1 MSLGPLGAN
10 CYLIYN
16 GEDALVIDPGGEAEV
31 IVQEIQSKKLRP
43 LAILLTHAHFDH
55 IGAVD
60 EIRNK
65 YDIKVYVHE
74 NEADWLSESR
84 LNRSELFTGES
95 IVTSPPDAF
104 LEIGNMKIGSFEFE
118 IIHTPGHS
126 PGSVSIAFH
135 HTKKVLSGDA
145 LFYQGIGRT
154 DLPGG
159 DAQQLE
165 KSIKENLYTLDDTY
179 AVYPGHGPSTTIGA
193 EKRNNP
199 FVYIR

>member
-10 CYLIYN
+10 CYLIHN
-16 GEDALVIDPGGEAEV
+16 NQEALIIDPGGESEV
-31 IVQEIQSKKLRP
+31 IKEAIQRRNVKP
-43 LAILLTHAHFDH
+43 LAIILTHAHFDH
-55 IGAVD
+55 IGAVE
-60 EIRNK
+60 EIRLQ
-65 YDIKVYVHE
+65 YDIEVYVHE

-84 LNRSELFTGES
+84 LNRSLLFTGEN
-95 IVTSPPDAF
+95 IVTSPPDKF
-104 LEIGNMKIGSFEFE
+104 LEIGIMEIGPFQFE

-135 HTKKVLSGDA
+135 DEKKVLSGDA

-159 DAQQLE
+159 NAEELE
-165 KSIKENLYTLDDTY
+165 NSIKDNLYTLDDIYT
-179 AVYPGHGPSTTIGA
+179 VYPGHGPSTTIGA